1 MTHARAILWAQWRTV
16 RNFYPRAGMALTAVI
31 GVIWYGLWAVASVS
45 AARFLADPKAVER
58 LLPALPSGLL
68 LVMLYWQV
76 VPLLMAATGASLDIR
91 KLRAYPIPVV
101 QLFGIEALLR
111 ATAAIEMLAVL
122 VGATVGVIL
131 NPALPAWGA
140 LGIAGFTAFNLLL
153 AVGLR
158 DLAARVLAYRRV
170 RELLVFLLVL
180 CAGLPQLFVAL
191 SRRNAAAGSG
201 PGFFKNTFGGLLS
214 AGENWAGWPWTA
226 ASAFVAGRHPLE
238 QAAILAAWCAVGAAF
253 GWWQFTSSLNFDA
266 DAAGARLE
274 QSDERTSFL
283 DRLYRLPG
291 ALFGDPLAALM
302 EKELRLLARSPRFRL
317 MFMMG
322 FTFGMV
328 IWLPLAMGRRGLTQ
342 EFMGQHYLTAV
353 SVYSLLLL
361 SEVCFWNSFG
371 FDRSAAQFYFLAP
384 ISFSTVLKAKN
395 LSSVCFIALEI
406 GLITVVCAL
415 LGMPLNP
422 AKMSEAYSVAAVM
435 TILLL
440 CAGNLLSVHMARGVN
455 PDSSFRTTAAGRIQA
470 MLFMIYPLA
479 FIPPGLAYLARY
491 AFESQWAFFG
501 VLAFDVMAGLIAY
514 KIALDSAVQASERI
528 KETMLAAL
536 ARGDGPIAG

>member
-1 MTHARAILWAQWRTV
+1 MTHARAILWAQWRTI
-16 RNFYPRAGMALTAVI
+16 RNFYPRAGVALTAVI
-31 GVIWYGLWAVASVS
+31 GVIWYGLWVAASVS
-45 AARFLADPKAVER
+45 AARLLADPAALER
-58 LLPALPSGLL
+58 LLPALPSVLL

-91 KLRAYPIPVV
+91 KLRAYPIPVA

-111 ATAAIEMLAVL
+111 ATAAIEMLVVL
-122 VGATVGVIL
+122 IGASVGVIL

-140 LGIAGFTAFNLLL
+140 LGIAGFTAFNLFL

-170 RELLVFLLVL
+170 RELLVFVMVM
-180 CAGLPQLFVAL
+180 CAVLPQAFFVL

-201 PGFFKNTFGGLLS
+201 PGFFKNNFDGLLS
-214 AGENWAGWPWTA
+214 AGETWAGWPWTA

-238 QAAILAAWCAVGAAF
+238 QAAILAAWCAAGAAF
-253 GWWQFTSSLNFDA
+253 GWWQFTSSLKFDA

-291 ALFGDPLAALM
+291 SLFGDPLAALM
-302 EKELRLLARSPRFRL
+302 EKEIRLLARSPRFRL
-317 MFMMG
+317 VFMMG
-322 FTFGMV
+322 FTFGLV
-328 IWLPLAMGRRGLTQ
+328 IWLPLAMGRKGLTQ

-384 ISFSTVLKAKN
+384 IPFSSVLKAKN

-406 GLITVVCAL
+406 ALITAVCAL

-501 VLAFDVMAGLIAY
+501 VLAFDVVAGLIAY

>member
-1 MTHARAILWAQWRTV
+1 MTHARAILWAQWRTM
-16 RNFYPRAGMALTAVI
+16 RNFYPRGGVAVTAVV
-31 GVIWYGLWAVASVS
+31 GLIWYGLWAAASVV
-45 AARFLADPKAVER
+45 AARALADPAAVER
-58 LLPALPSGLL
+58 LLPALPSGFL

-91 KLRAYPIPVV
+91 KLRAYPIPVH

-111 ATAAIEMLAVL
+111 ATAGIEMLAL
-122 VGATVGVIL
+122 LLGATVGVIL
-131 NPALPAWGA
+131 SPALPAWRA
-140 LGIAGFTAFNLLL
+140 LGIVVFAVFNLLL

-170 RELLVFLLVL
+170 REILVFVLVL
-180 CAGLPQLFVAL
+180 CAGLPQLFLAL
-191 SRRNAAAGSG
+191 SRRNGPPEPGPGLRSAVSGAFAAGES
-201 PGFFKNTFGGLLS
+201 
-214 AGENWAGWPWTA
+214 WAGWPWTA
-226 ASAFVAGRHPLE
+226 TAGFVAGHHALA
-238 QAAILAAWCAVGAAF
+238 QAAILAAWCAGGLAF
-253 GWWQFTSSLNFDA
+253 GWWQFTSSLKFDA
-266 DAAGARLE
+266 EAAGARLE
-274 QSDERTSFL
+274 QTSERTSFL

-291 ALFGDPLAALM
+291 LLFGDPLAALM
-302 EKELRLLARSPRFRL
+302 EKEIRLLARSPRFRL
-317 MFMMG
+317 VFMMG

-328 IWLPLAMGRRGLTQ
+328 VWLPLAMSRRGLTQ
-342 EFMGQHYLTAV
+342 EFLGTHYLTAV

-384 ISFSTVLKAKN
+384 IPFSSVLKAKN
-395 LSSVCFIALEI
+395 LSAVCFIALEI
-406 GLITVVCAL
+406 GLITAVCAM
-415 LGMPLNP
+415 LGMPLDP
-422 AKMSEAYSVAAVM
+422 AKMSEAYAVAAVM

-479 FIPPGLAYLARY
+479 FLPPALAYLARY
-491 AFESQWAFFG
+491 AFVSQWAFFG
-501 VLAFDVMAGLIAY
+501 VLAFDAAAGLIAY
-514 KIALDSAVQASERI
+514 KIALDSAAQAAQRI
-528 KETMLAAL
+528 RESMLEAL

>member
-1 MTHARAILWAQWRTV
+1 MTHARAILWAQWRTM
-16 RNFYPRAGMALTAVI
+16 RNFYPRGGVAVTAVV
-31 GVIWYGLWAVASVS
+31 GFIWYGLWAAASVA
-45 AARFLADPKAVER
+45 AARALADPASAER

-91 KLRAYPIPVV
+91 KLRAYPIPVR

-111 ATAAIEMLAVL
+111 ATAGIEMLALLLGVT
-122 VGATVGVIL
+122 AGVIL
-131 NPALPAWGA
+131 SPVLPAWRA
-140 LGIAGFTAFNLLL
+140 LGIVAFAVFNLLL

-170 RELLVFLLVL
+170 REVLVFVVVL
-180 CAGLPQLFVAL
+180 CAGLPQLFLAL
-191 SRRNAAAGSG
+191 SRRNGPPAPG
-201 PGFFKNTFGGLLS
+201 PGLRGAVGGAFS

-226 ASAFVAGRHPLE
+226 AAGFVAGHHALA
-238 QAAILAAWCAVGAAF
+238 QAAILTAWCAGGLAF
-253 GWWQFTSSLNFDA
+253 GWWQFTSSLRFDA
-266 DAAGARLE
+266 EAAGARLE
-274 QSDERTSFL
+274 QTGERAGFL

-291 ALFGDPLAALM
+291 LVFGDPLAALM
-302 EKELRLLARSPRFRL
+302 EKEIRLSARSPRFRL
-317 MFMMG
+317 VFMMG

-328 IWLPLAMGRRGLTQ
+328 VWLPLAMGRRGLTQ
-342 EFMGQHYLTAV
+342 EFLGTHYLTAV

-384 ISFSTVLKAKN
+384 IPFSSVLKAKN

-406 GLITVVCAL
+406 GLITAVCAL

-440 CAGNLLSVHMARGVN
+440 CAGNLSSVHMARGVN

-479 FIPPGLAYLARY
+479 FLPPALAYLARY
-491 AFESQWAFFG
+491 AFDSQWAFFG
-501 VLAFDVMAGLIAY
+501 VLAFDAAAGLIAY
-514 KIALDSAVQASERI
+514 KIALDSAAQAAERI
-528 KETMLAAL
+528 RETMLEAL